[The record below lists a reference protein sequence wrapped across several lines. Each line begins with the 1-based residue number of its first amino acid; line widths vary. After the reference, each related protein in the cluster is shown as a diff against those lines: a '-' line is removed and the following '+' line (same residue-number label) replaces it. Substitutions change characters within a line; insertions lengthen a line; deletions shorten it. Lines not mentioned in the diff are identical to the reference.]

1 MNPRNFFAELKRRNV
16 YKVAIAYAVVAWLL
30 MQVASQI
37 FPFFEI
43 PNWAV
48 RLVVLLLIIG
58 FPVALILAWAFEL
71 TPEGIKRTE
80 DVDLSK
86 SVRRKTGRKLDFF
99 IIAVLL
105 LVIAILVFQRLH
117 PSVSPAVSSSLEKSI
132 AVLPFENLSEDKA
145 NAYFADGIQED
156 ILTRLSRIGDLKV
169 ISRTSTQRFKNSLE
183 SIPDIAKQLGVANIL
198 EGSVQKAADQVRV
211 NVQLIDAESDS
222 HLWAE
227 RYDRKLI
234 DIFAVESDIA
244 AKIADALHA
253 KLTGAERRAI
263 SSQPTKNTEAYQLYL
278 KARHQWRNFFAPGY
292 EQVRKYFQRAIELDP
307 SFAPAYVGLGSYH
320 AFVAANAILPPVHW
334 PAAETALQK
343 ALELDDTL
351 ADAYHLLA
359 GVELYYK
366 RNWPAAERAFL
377 RGAELNPSS
386 GEIRHH
392 YGLCLVLFGRSE
404 EGLAQIALAKQ
415 LDPFFPGLHLFAGR
429 ILFFLRDYDGAIAY
443 FTTTLE
449 LQPTNAVAHEHFGDA
464 CERKG
469 MLHEAITQWCASL
482 TLGGQP
488 EQAQFLEQAFAASGF
503 DAAVRALAQRQLQ
516 HLNERSARGE
526 YVPAWNYLTA
536 YLRLGDKEQALV
548 WLAKTVE
555 ERNWFALESRV
566 TPILDPL
573 RSDPRFDQILAVLP
587 AK

>member
-1 MNPRNFFAELKRRNV
+1 M
-16 YKVAIAYAVVAWLL
+16 
-30 MQVASQI
+30 
-37 FPFFEI
+37 
-43 PNWAV
+43 
-48 RLVVLLLIIG
+48 
-58 FPVALILAWAFEL
+58 
-71 TPEGIKRTE
+71 
-80 DVDLSK
+80 
-86 SVRRKTGRKLDFF
+86 
-99 IIAVLL
+99 
-105 LVIAILVFQRLH
+105 
-117 PSVSPAVSSSLEKSI
+117 
-132 AVLPFENLSEDKA
+132 
-145 NAYFADGIQED
+145 
-156 ILTRLSRIGDLKV
+156 
-169 ISRTSTQRFKNSLE
+169 
-183 SIPDIAKQLGVANIL
+183 
-198 EGSVQKAADQVRV
+198 
-211 NVQLIDAESDS
+211 
-222 HLWAE
+222 
-227 RYDRKLI
+227 
-234 DIFAVESDIA
+234 
-244 AKIADALHA
+244 
-253 KLTGAERRAI
+253 
-263 SSQPTKNTEAYQLYL
+263 
-278 KARHQWRNFFAPGY
+278 
-292 EQVRKYFQRAIELDP
+292 
-307 SFAPAYVGLGSYH
+307 
-320 AFVAANAILPPVHW
+320 
-334 PAAETALQK
+334 
-343 ALELDDTL
+343 DDTL

-555 ERNWFALESRV
+555 EPNWFALESRV